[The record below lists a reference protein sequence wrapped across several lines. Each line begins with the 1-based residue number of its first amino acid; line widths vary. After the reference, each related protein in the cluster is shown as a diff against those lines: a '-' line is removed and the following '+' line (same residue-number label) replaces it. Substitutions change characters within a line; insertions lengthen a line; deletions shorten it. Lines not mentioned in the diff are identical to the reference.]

1 MVLFG
6 AVQATMIGVGMRR
19 GEMPGTGEW
28 VGLAAA
34 LAGLV
39 WLVAPGITAPDPLGL
54 LLMAVAGVAWGV
66 YSLRG
71 RGSKLPIAVT
81 AGNFLRTVPLALAA
95 ALLAYPTLHVEP
107 RGVVLA
113 IVSGAVTSGLGY
125 VVGYVALRGLAVTP
139 AAIVQL
145 LVPVLAAVAGVL
157 VLSERPTARLA
168 LAGALILGGVAT
180 AILARRQKI
189 AGV

>member
-1 MVLFG
+1 
-6 AVQATMIGVGMRR
+6 MIGVGMRR

-139 AAIVQL
+139 AVIVQL